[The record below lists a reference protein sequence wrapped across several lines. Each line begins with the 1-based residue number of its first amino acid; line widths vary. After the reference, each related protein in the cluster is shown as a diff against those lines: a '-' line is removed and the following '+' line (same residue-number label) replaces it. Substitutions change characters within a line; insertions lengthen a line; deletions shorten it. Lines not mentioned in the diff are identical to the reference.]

1 MRLKC
6 RKDIQSVKSG
16 WSIFKSVSYLILD
29 GVIKDVKWTQTHAH
43 THTHTCAHAY
53 IYTNKHTLFLSV
65 ITVSLGMG
73 QFRFSSVKQF
83 FDNV

>member
-16 WSIFKSVSYLILD
+16 WSVFKSVSYLILD
-29 GVIKDVKWTQTHAH
+29 GVIKDVKWTH
-43 THTHTCAHAY
+43 THTHTCTHT
-53 IYTNKHTLFLSV
+53 YTNKHTLFLSV
-65 ITVSLGMG
+65 ITVSLGMD